1 MSDLKNIDKLKNIL
15 RKNKFTYLI
24 FKPFVNIVRICFSFI
39 FRNRSLLSLNN
50 FSNKS
55 KNIFILDTRIHSII
69 FDSVLL
75 LIRGSN
81 FFYNDKW
88 TLIIYE
94 DDFHRYS
101 PNEIN
106 DEIYLNC
113 LINIFLQSLLILP
126 NPPINIKF
134 VNNSYELLK
143 IMNKSE
149 KIFPEGYNFLS
160 RNKPYL
166 VGNFNEKDFQN
177 FKKNKPILKANKYY
191 SEIFENYLNY
201 KNIKKYI
208 TITIRSKSWANN
220 EWNTDLEDIK
230 LYLDFI
236 KKNNLDKHDVLI
248 LPDTQ
253 REVPKE
259 IINFIENNNLRYHI
273 FNHGSFSI
281 PMRFLAYSNA
291 SFNFCH
297 SNGPTTLL
305 FFMNNNTFNIQK
317 DPNQSDDNDYFVDKF
332 NNEIFKDRKY
342 INYKKIKS

>member
-55 KNIFILDTRIHSII
+55 KNIFILDTRVHSII
-69 FDSVLL
+69 FDSVVL

-94 DDFHRYS
+94 DDFQRYS
-101 PNEIN
+101 PTAVN
-106 DEIYLNC
+106 DEIYLNS

-126 NPPINIKF
+126 NPPNTIKF
-134 VNNSYELLK
+134 VNNSYELLQ
-143 IMNKSE
+143 IINKSD
-149 KIFPEGYNFLS
+149 KIFPEDYNFLS
-160 RNKPYL
+160 DNKAYL
-166 VGNFNEKDFQN
+166 VRDFNEKDFQN

-191 SEIFENYLNY
+191 SEIFKKYLKY

-208 TITIRSKSWANN
+208 TITIRSKSWANRK
-220 EWNTDLEDIK
+220 WNTDLEDIK
-230 LYLDFI
+230 LFLDFI
-236 KKNNLDKHDVLI
+236 KKNNLNNCDVLI
-248 LPDTQ
+248 IPDTQ
-253 REVPKE
+253 EETPKE
-259 IINFIENNNLRYHI
+259 IIKFIKNSNLRYHV

-281 PMRFLAYSNA
+281 SMRFLAYSK
-291 SFNFCH
+291 STFNFVAQ
-297 SNGPTTLL
+297 NGSALPIL
-305 FFMNNNTFNIQK
+305 FLKNNSFVILK
-317 DPNQSDDNDYFVDKF
+317 DPVQANDYENFINRLNKDIFV
-332 NNEIFKDRKY
+332 NRKY
-342 INYKKIKS
+342 IMIKKFEK

>member
-15 RKNKFTYLI
+15 KKNKFTYLI

-55 KNIFILDTRIHSII
+55 KNIFILDTRIHSIT
-69 FDSVLL
+69 FDSVVL

-94 DDFHRYS
+94 DDFQRYS
-101 PNEIN
+101 PTDVN
-106 DEIYLNC
+106 DEIYLNS

-126 NPPINIKF
+126 NPPNTIKF
-134 VNNSYELLK
+134 VNNSYELLQ
-143 IMNKSE
+143 IINKSD
-149 KIFPEGYNFLS
+149 KIFPEDYNFLS
-160 RNKPYL
+160 DNKAYK
-166 VGNFNEKDFQN
+166 VEDFNEKDFQN

-236 KKNNLDKHDVLI
+236 KKNNLNNYEVLI
-248 LPDTQ
+248 IPDTEQ
-253 REVPKE
+253 ELPKV
-259 IINFIENNNLRYHI
+259 IKDFIEKNNLKYNLFH
-273 FNHGSFSI
+273 HSSFSV
-281 PMRFLAYSNA
+281 PMRFLAYSKA
-291 SFNFCH
+291 SFNFG
-297 SNGPTTLL
+297 STNGPLAML
-305 FFMNNNTFNIQK
+305 WFMKNDAFFILK
-317 DPNQSDDNDYFVDKF
+317 DSNQGEDVKNFVDKF
-332 NNEIFKDRKY
+332 NKNIFLDRKFY
-342 INYKKIKS
+342 FHKRY